1 MVLSCGEKHHN
12 NDGSDHGVTKMLVI
26 ITTTIKSLSWSSSVL
41 RQETRQE
48 RDQVVP
54 IEENAP
60 VHGKS
65 PANAEKAEA
74 LNKDGSRLVTRD
86 YVLFVK
92 LHHVCYDDVSNII
105 SMIA

>member
-1 MVLSCGEKHHN
+1 
-12 NDGSDHGVTKMLVI
+12 MLVI
-26 ITTTIKSLSWSSSVL
+26 ITTSVAP
-41 RQETRQE
+41 RNPTRK
-48 RDQVVP
+48 RP
-54 IEENAP
+54 GSTNRRNAP

>member
-54 IEENAP
+54 IEET
-60 VHGKS
+60 HLCT
-65 PANAEKAEA
+65 EKVQPMP
-74 LNKDGSRLVTRD
+74 KKR
-86 YVLFVK
+86 K
-92 LHHVCYDDVSNII
+92 P
-105 SMIA
+105 